1 MWSWRKS
8 SDYFLHKKDPEVL
21 IKLQPCKPAV
31 FRAVAKNLKIA
42 FSQVSRNIS
51 VQIKEIIV
59 RVSEVVRL
67 LPVQQSPVINAFIL
81 LDKATHLASTRLP
94 FQELLKP
101 GHWAASSYCSRYQSD
116 FRFLLVFTIFSF
128 ASRITVFFHSVLL
141 SLLTFMLGYLC
152 SLVTCCIVPS
162 HSPSQLT
169 SQVWL
174 TSPPPPCVIYS

>member
-67 LPVQQSPVINAFIL
+67 LPV
-81 LDKATHLASTRLP
+81 
-94 FQELLKP
+94 
-101 GHWAASSYCSRYQSD
+101 
-116 FRFLLVFTIFSF
+116 
-128 ASRITVFFHSVLL
+128 
-141 SLLTFMLGYLC
+141 
-152 SLVTCCIVPS
+152 
-162 HSPSQLT
+162 
-169 SQVWL
+169 
-174 TSPPPPCVIYS
+174 